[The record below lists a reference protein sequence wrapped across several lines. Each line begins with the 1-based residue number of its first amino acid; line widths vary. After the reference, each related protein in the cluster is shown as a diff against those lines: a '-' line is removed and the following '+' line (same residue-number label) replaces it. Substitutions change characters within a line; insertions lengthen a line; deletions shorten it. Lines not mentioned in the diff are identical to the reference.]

1 MPQRRKLTPDE
12 VRDIRR
18 TGLSQ
23 ERAARK
29 YGVDRTTI
37 RRIRKGVTYRDIPD
51 RAPVDPDAHLRLANK
66 YLTGDVLELLNRVPE
81 GYAETVLTM
90 APRLVDQVSRVEY
103 ADHVDRQRLIV
114 QECLRAVG
122 DFGVVMYV
130 HRPRWLGDG
139 IAVELGTGIFEGL
152 PLRQS
157 VIWTWPA
164 RYGRAADSPAGR
176 GVPLPQNYASVFIFA
191 GRPWTVP
198 QAAATGLRQRSAVWT
213 IPPPNPANAPPEFP
227 LELATRCIAM
237 GRGRVLD
244 PQAGTGTVALAA
256 QEQGRSWTLFDS
268 TDLHRATFERRL
280 AGKGEPDP
288 PSRFSVPRTLTK
300 RLPGA

>member
-1 MPQRRKLTPDE
+1 MPQPRKLTHDE
-12 VRDIRR
+12 VREIRR
-18 TGLSQ
+18 SGLSQ
-23 ERAARK
+23 KLAARK
-29 YGVDRTTI
+29 YDVDPKTI
-37 RRIRKGVTYRDIPD
+37 RSIRKGVTYRDVPD
-51 RAPVDPDAHLRLANK
+51 RAPIAPDAHLRLANK
-66 YLTGDVLELLNRVPE
+66 YLAGDVLELLDRVPE
-81 GYAETVLTM
+81 EYAETVLTM
-90 APRLVDQVSRVEY
+90 APRLVDRVGRAEH
-103 ADHVDRQRLIV
+103 ADHVDRQRRII
-114 QECLRAVG
+114 QECLRIVG

-130 HRPRWLGDG
+130 HRPRWSGDG
-139 IAVELGTGIFEGL
+139 AGVELGTDIIEGL

-176 GVPLPQNYASVFIFA
+176 GVPFPQNYATVFIFA
-191 GRPWTVP
+191 GRAWTVP
-198 QAAATGLRQRSAVWT
+198 KAAATGLRPRSAVWT

-256 QEQGRSWTLFDS
+256 EEQGRSWTLFDS

>member
-1 MPQRRKLTPDE
+1 MPQPHKLTPDE
-12 VRDIRR
+12 VRDVRR
-18 TGLSQ
+18 SRLSQ
-23 ERAARK
+23 EQAVLK
-29 YGVDRTTI
+29 YGVDRKTI
-37 RRIRKGVTYRDIPD
+37 KNIRKGVTYRDVPD
-51 RAPVDPDAHLRLANK
+51 RTPIAPGIHLRLVNK
-66 YLTGDVLELLNRVPE
+66 YPVDDVLELLDQVPD

-90 APRLVDQVSRVEY
+90 APRLMDRVSRAEY
-103 ADHVDRQRLIV
+103 ADHVGRQREII
-114 QECLRAVG
+114 QECLRVVG

-139 IAVELGTGIFEGL
+139 PAVELGADVIEGL

-157 VIWTWPA
+157 VIWTWPS
-164 RYGRAADSPAGR
+164 RYGRTADSPAGR
-176 GVPLPQNYASVFIFA
+176 GLPLPQNYASVFIFT

-198 QAAATGLRQRSAVWT
+198 KATATRLRQRNAVWT

-256 QEQGRSWTLFDS
+256 EEQGRSWMDPLRQ
-268 TDLHRATFERRL
+268 HR
-280 AGKGEPDP
+280 P
-288 PSRFSVPRTLTK
+288 P
-300 RLPGA
+300 